1 MARPRRST
9 TRRAAARLW
18 SRLLAPYLIPPAL
31 KARGLR
37 GCAGLA
43 VLLVGVL
50 LSPASLAEPLKVAH
64 RDALVGLVPRVEL
77 EIHKSR
83 RVLLVKQGTRVARR
97 YIAATGRGGL
107 GDKRIRGDNKTP
119 EGVYYI
125 TGFNEDSAFDMFF
138 RLNYPNAKDGYFGL
152 KRELIDRDDF
162 DRILDAQ
169 RRDQLPPQDTP
180 LGGAIGIHGIGEENK
195 DRLHVQRWQN
205 WTQGCI
211 ALTNREIRE
220 LRRYVGVGTRVVI
233 YK

>member
-1 MARPRRST
+1 MARPRQLT
-9 TRRAAARLW
+9 TRRSAARLW
-18 SRLLAPYLIPPAL
+18 SRPWAPSLVPPAL
-31 KARGLR
+31 KASCLR
-37 GCAGLA
+37 GYAGLV

-64 RDALVGLVPRVEL
+64 RDALLGMVPRVEL

-83 RVLLVKQGTRVARR
+83 RELLVKQGTRVARR

>member
-1 MARPRRST
+1 MARPRQLT

-18 SRLLAPYLIPPAL
+18 SHLWSPSFVPPAL
-31 KARGLR
+31 KAFCLLGYGGLV
-37 GCAGLA
+37 

-64 RDALVGLVPRVEL
+64 SDALLGMVPRVEL

-83 RVLLVKQGTRVARR
+83 RELLVKQGTRVARR